1 MTAVI
6 EHSFSQIITSDPDAL
21 GSEATVSNDGS
32 RVDIGLDEP
41 LRFSASSVVTTVEI
55 ALASIF
61 NTSPNISV
69 AKANN
74 TLTYLIGGVAQ
85 PVITIPDGLY
95 SITTLNAEIVR
106 NIIND
111 GNPSNTLN
119 LSGNNST
126 GKSIFTFATGVQV
139 NMTASTVRN
148 VLGFNTGTYPAVA
161 PIVDGTSVDGQNT
174 AAFADT
180 LDWVIKSNI
189 VPNSISINNRGLN
202 VIGVIPIQSSVGSV
216 TNYTPFNP
224 LKVGNN
230 ELRGKTISDFYVQI
244 CNSAGEPLA
253 QTEPFSITL
262 TFRQSVLVSDKKMS
276 LIDIF

>member
-6 EHSFSQIITSDPDAL
+6 QHSFSQIITSDPGAL
-21 GSEATVSNDGS
+21 GSEATVSADGS

-41 LRFSASSVVTTVEI
+41 LVFSEASVVTSVEV
-55 ALASIF
+55 ALATIW
-61 NTSPNISV
+61 NTSPNISA

-74 TLTYLIGGVAQ
+74 TLSYLIGGIVQ

-106 NIIND
+106 QIVND
-111 GNPSNTLN
+111 NNPSNTLT

-126 GKSIFTFATGVQV
+126 QKSIFTFATGVQV
-139 NMTASTVRN
+139 NMTASTVRE
-148 VLGFNTGTYPAVA
+148 VLGFDPGTYPAA
-161 PIVDGTSVDGQNT
+161 PPVTDGTSISGQNV
-174 AAFADT
+174 ADFAQT
-180 LDWVIKSNI
+180 LDWVIKSDI
-189 VPNSISINNRGLN
+189 VPNSIAINNRGLN

-244 CNSAGEPLA
+244 CDSSGTPLP
-253 QTEPFSITL
+253 QTEPWSVTL
-262 TFRQSVLVSDKKMS
+262 TFRQTVVISDKNMPMVN
-276 LIDIF
+276 IF

>member
-21 GSEATVSNDGS
+21 GAEATVSADGS

-41 LRFSASSVVTTVEI
+41 LIFSGASVVTTVEV
-55 ALASIF
+55 ALASIW
-61 NTSPNISV
+61 NSSPNISV

-74 TLTYLIGGVAQ
+74 TLTYLKGGVAQ

-106 NIIND
+106 QIVNNGD
-111 GNPSNTLN
+111 PSNTLT
-119 LSGNNST
+119 LAGNNST
-126 GKSIFTFATGVQV
+126 QKSIFTFGIGVQV
-139 NMTASTVRN
+139 NMTASTIRN
-148 VLGFNTGTYPAVA
+148 ILGFNPGTYPTVP
-161 PIVDGTSVDGQNT
+161 PIVSGNSVEGQNI
-174 AAFADT
+174 AQFADT

-189 VPNSISINNRGLN
+189 VPNSIAINNRGLN

-244 CNSAGEPLA
+244 CDSAGVGLP

-262 TFRQSVLVSDKKMS
+262 TFRQTVIISDKDMP
-276 LIDIF
+276 LVDIF